1 MIPCAVTPFVNLLCS
16 LFVFAPCTAYLRNLL
31 ILRIGTGS
39 RNPVLNGQAVF
50 PTVCRSRSG
59 APLSESDY
67 FGRAIMAS
75 ATPPRHV
82 PELPTLPP
90 TSALPLPP
98 PAIEQDKQFK
108 ESVIG
113 EVDDR
118 SSSLSEIEERG
129 MIERLDIA
137 TSINGSDGGDTE
149 AETERL
155 EESPQKVRSQ
165 QNVVLTPTAGIH
177 GNGEIQSNDT
187 VETPNVQDQC
197 RSLAIEICRN
207 IADIVR

>member
-1 MIPCAVTPFVNLLCS
+1 MT
-16 LFVFAPCTAYLRNLL
+16 
-31 ILRIGTGS
+31 
-39 RNPVLNGQAVF
+39 
-50 PTVCRSRSG
+50 
-59 APLSESDY
+59 
-67 FGRAIMAS
+67 S

-82 PELPTLPP
+82 PELPTLLP
-90 TSALPLPP
+90 TSPLPLPP

-108 ESVIG
+108 ESVNG

-129 MIERLDIA
+129 MIERSDIA

-155 EESPQKVRSQ
+155 EDSPHKVRSQ
-165 QNVVLTPTAGIH
+165 QNVVLSATAGLD
-177 GNGEIQSNDT
+177 GNGEILSNDT
-187 VETPNVQDQC
+187 VETPNLQDQC
-197 RSLAIEICRN
+197 RPLAIKICRN